1 MNKNKENLNNKVSIS
16 SQKELDINVNGNNSH
31 GNIIEHN
38 NKILNSDIE
47 KIRKK
52 IEEKVDFYMMKKY
65 VDLFSSYNEK
75 LSDLL
80 AIQEKTFIKNEMI
93 KQQIFHLEK
102 YLKDLYKKNK
112 IDYESIS
119 SQNI

>member
-119 SQNI
+119 S